1 MEAVKPAHG
10 PPDDAAGRCA
20 EDKQSGFADDASS
33 NGQADKVETI
43 GPVELFNRLQHSSH
57 SVVFLVLTNADVTSG
72 VFSTVGFTETNDNY
86 CNFYLPPSVS
96 ERLVDPSTTLSHLLL
111 LGGDDVAMT
120 SLPSKMQLLIH
131 VVAELRASAGLAPL
145 ITQFVD
151 PSFASSFRLDAPP
164 SVNLI
169 ATSSGW
175 IFLGNSADAVRSSVV
190 RDLNIEAIV
199 NCSSSTQDKPFA
211 HVEYF
216 DLSVSRED
224 PEAGTFSAFDD
235 ATAFIEAA
243 FATKSRLLVHS
254 TYGRS
259 RCCMLVVYFI
269 MKTERASLY
278 DAYHRVLCGR
288 PGMMPRDAILG
299 ILLAKETAL
308 YGKRSI
314 AADDKAAL
322 RQLTRGDGLPPRD
335 KAAHAIA
342 LANLNAAE
350 LQALAAKQTAAKAS
364 SFATNAFVLASTTDA
379 RPETRRRVVPE
390 TSVTCRWLFNR
401 LQSGTGMLL
410 LDARSRGSFEEDSIP
425 TAISAPPPSGR
436 VSLSQLERA
445 LLPEQAHLFSAKKRK
460 LREVVIYGETVRPST
475 PHWGRQL
482 GALLVE
488 EGLVSSV
495 RYLDDGFTTFQY
507 RYPFYTT
514 QFLFAGQN
522 ADEGLFLA
530 RTQSGTHN
538 INYPNELLDG
548 FLFLGNMWHAQSSSV
563 VRNLGITHIVNASL
577 DTGNVFEA
585 AGVAY
590 HEVKIKDD
598 IYANIAAH
606 FEPTFAFLEGAKQTQ
621 HSRVLI
627 HCTQGISRSATLA
640 IYYLM
645 RAQRWSL
652 VTAVNYCIA
661 NRGVCFPNQGFLQA
675 LMVEE
680 RNLYHANT
688 VSTHELDAL
697 LEGGLLDKPV
707 PKPMLTPDHS
717 MADEG
722 CHMCSKTFS
731 FFEWRH
737 RCGLCRRVVCA
748 KCSSSRLLLPESS
761 GDVGRVCDHCL
772 VHLWAIHLPLPFR
785 LNVRMMFVDRYGP
798 RARKSLS
805 LKSPCLQH
813 QVLNITYVPGTE
825 THVLLNILRK
835 RFQVRAYELLDVTGD
850 GVDVGADWSL
860 HAAAYLDLPDNAV
873 LFASIGESGS
883 IRQPRRRQPSCAEL
897 AATSTRRSRSFS
909 EAPSY
914 RTNARLQHHSMTST
928 QQLSLSD
935 QSLPTPN
942 VALDETRFQAL
953 WSAAFPTHPDVPVEA
968 LVELDPELLSQVL
981 LALSAPNADVVPLS
995 SSAQAFLRRYG
1006 AT

>member
-1 MEAVKPAHG
+1 MEAVEAAHG
-10 PPDDAAGRCA
+10 PPDDASGRYA
-20 EDKQSGFADDASS
+20 EDKRSGLADDASS
-33 NGQADKVETI
+33 DGQADKIETI
-43 GPVELFNRLQHSSH
+43 GPVELFNRLQHSSN
-57 SVVFLVLTNADVTSG
+57 SIVFLVLTNADVTSG
-72 VFSTVGFTETNDNY
+72 VFSTIGFTETNDNY
-86 CNFYLPPSVS
+86 CNLYLPPSVS
-96 ERLVDPSTTLSHLLL
+96 ERLVDPSTSLSHLLL
-111 LGGDDVAMT
+111 LGGDDVAIA

-145 ITQFVD
+145 IAQFVD
-151 PSFASSFRLDAPP
+151 PSFAASFRLDAPP

-169 ATSSGW
+169 ATASGW

-224 PEAGTFSAFDD
+224 PEAGTFQAFDD
-235 ATAFIEAA
+235 AVAFIEAA

-254 TYGRS
+254 SYGRS
-259 RCCMLVVYFI
+259 RCCMLAVYFI
-269 MKTERASLY
+269 MKTERAPLY
-278 DAYHRVLCGR
+278 DAYHRVLRGR
-288 PGMMPRDAILG
+288 PSMMPRDAILG

-308 YGKRSI
+308 YGASSI
-314 AADDKAAL
+314 AANDKPAL

-342 LANLNAAE
+342 LAHLHAAE
-350 LQALAAKQTAAKAS
+350 LQALKQTTGKAS
-364 SFATNAFVLASTTDA
+364 SFATNAFVLASTKDA

-410 LDARSRGSFEEDSIP
+410 LDARSRGSFEDDSIP

-436 VSLSQLERA
+436 VSLSTLERS

-475 PHWGRQL
+475 SHWGRQL
-482 GALLVE
+482 GQLLVE

-577 DTGNVFEA
+577 DTGNVFETS
-585 AGVAY
+585 GVLY

-598 IYANIAAH
+598 IYANITAH
-606 FEPTFAFLEGAKQTQ
+606 FEPTFAFLERAKQTQ

-652 VTAVNYCIA
+652 VTAVNYCIS

-688 VSTHELDAL
+688 VATHELDAL
-697 LEGGLLDKPV
+697 LEGGLQDKPV
-707 PKPMLTPDHS
+707 PKPMLTLEPS
-717 MADEG
+717 TADEG

-785 LNVRMMFVDRYGP
+785 LNVRMLFVDR
-798 RARKSLS
+798 
-805 LKSPCLQH
+805 PCLQH
-813 QVLNITYVPGTE
+813 QVLTITYVPGTE
-825 THVLLNILRK
+825 THVLLDILRK

-897 AATSTRRSRSFS
+897 AATSSRRSRSFS

-914 RTNARLQHHSMTST
+914 RTNARLQHHSMVT

-935 QSLPTPN
+935 QSLATPN
-942 VALDETRFQAL
+942 VALDDTRFQAL
-953 WSAAFPTHPDVPVEA
+953 WSAAFPSHPDMPLEA
-968 LVELDPELLSQVL
+968 LVELDHEPLSQVL
-981 LALSAPNADVVPLS
+981 LALSAHNNNANADLPLA
-995 SSAQAFLRRYG
+995 SSAQTFLRRYG